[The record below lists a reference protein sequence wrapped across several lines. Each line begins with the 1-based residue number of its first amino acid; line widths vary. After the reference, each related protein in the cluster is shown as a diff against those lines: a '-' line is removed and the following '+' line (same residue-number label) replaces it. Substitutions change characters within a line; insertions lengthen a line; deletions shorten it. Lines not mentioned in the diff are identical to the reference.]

1 MSENLKKHSTNTL
14 GQATVVQSFSFF
26 MPNGTQNWS
35 MRFSFPGHG
44 QIRQKK
50 ATALAHRKYCEAVHR
65 PEADQSV
72 RNKATEKPI
81 SDWLKLPRSGEPH
94 QKISTRLFVMNRY
107 FGGFIGNQLITDK
120 TTAAYPLQLVAA

>member
-1 MSENLKKHSTNTL
+1 MDRSDKE
-14 GQATVVQSFSFF
+14 
-26 MPNGTQNWS
+26 
-35 MRFSFPGHG
+35 
-44 QIRQKK
+44 K

-65 PEADQSV
+65 AEADQSV

-107 FGGFIGNQLITDK
+107 FGGFIGNQPITDK
-120 TTAAYPLQLVAA
+120 TMAAYPLQLVAA